1 MPLSPPA
8 SLVLSSRRQPAGQ
21 QHLLQQVELDAPHSL
36 PVRDGHELGHARVA
50 DVRRDR
56 VAVNVDGPLVPRG
69 VCVPRAHV
77 LGLQVLQLAVDVEA
91 IRRLYAAKRSASR
104 LRAQLAHVGHRARP
118 VRRHGGGETCP
129 HCTCHRLACRGSLFC
144 AALTPQTRRNRPLRH
159 HMTLPAHSTSKLDD
173 ERERAPAGVAQ
184 SAKWQALPSPAHARG
199 FCCVPLALRGSPQP
213 CTGHPA
219 RQTPSRAATSQERC
233 SPHGDARAL
242 PRGVAHEASARAA
255 LGAATGAT
263 HGSAR
268 VRTCMAAGAAGV
280 RYSAAG
286 GQRRVGSSGRA
297 GSSGKMRGAPSD
309 E

>member
-1 MPLSPPA
+1 M
-8 SLVLSSRRQPAGQ
+8 
-21 QHLLQQVELDAPHSL
+21 
-36 PVRDGHELGHARVA
+36 
-50 DVRRDR
+50 
-56 VAVNVDGPLVPRG
+56 
-69 VCVPRAHV
+69 
-77 LGLQVLQLAVDVEA
+77 
-91 IRRLYAAKRSASR
+91 I
-104 LRAQLAHVGHRARP
+104 
-118 VRRHGGGETCP
+118 
-129 HCTCHRLACRGSLFC
+129 
-144 AALTPQTRRNRPLRH
+144 
-159 HMTLPAHSTSKLDD
+159 LPAHSTSKLDD

-297 GSSGKMRGAPSD
+297 GSSGKMRGRLVMNNPHHLLSRGIDWPMSRSHLRKRLPARLRSLRPWGPSWRTVHA
-309 E
+309 